1 MSTFLYNLF
10 ISIYSI
16 TARLIAPF
24 NPKAKL
30 WVEGRKNIFEKLQQK
45 FEANNSP
52 VIWVHCASLGEFEQ
66 GRPVI
71 ESLKKIYPS
80 HKILLTF
87 FSPSG
92 YQVRKNYEHA
102 DVVSYLPVDTKKNA
116 EIFFNI
122 TKPSL
127 ILFIKYEFWFYF
139 LSEAKTR
146 NIPLLS
152 VSAIF
157 RKDQPFF
164 HWYGSLH
171 KKMLN
176 SFTCFFVQNEAS
188 LKLLHSLNFNN
199 VILSGDTRFDR
210 VSEIADNFQPIEII
224 NLFCKN
230 YPVIVAGS
238 TWLEDDEELDHFANT
253 HPEIRFIIV
262 PHDVQSERI
271 EECKKLYKNSI
282 EFSAISNERSAMNYQ
297 LSAINTLIIDN
308 VGMLSRLYAYAT
320 ICYVGGAFGG
330 DGVHN
335 VLEGAVYGKPVVF
348 GPTYEKYFEAVELID
363 AGGAFTVD
371 GQLELEEIFNDLL
384 NDKSLY
390 TKSSNA
396 SAAYVKS
403 KTGATENVIH
413 FIQEKRLLIS

>member
-1 MSTFLYNLF
+1 MTTLLYNLF
-10 ISIYSI
+10 ISFYSI
-16 TARLIAPF
+16 AARLIAPF
-24 NPKAKL
+24 NAKAKL
-30 WVEGRKNIFEKLQQK
+30 WIEGRNNVFENLKNAFEG
-45 FEANNSP
+45 NNSP

-71 ESLKKIYPS
+71 ERLKKLYPS

-92 YQVRKNYEHA
+92 YEVRKNYEFA
-102 DVVSYLPVDTKKNA
+102 DIVSYLPIDTKKNA
-116 EIFFNI
+116 ETFFNI
-122 TKPSL
+122 TNPSL
-127 ILFIKYEFWFYF
+127 ILFIKYEFWFYY
-139 LSEAKTR
+139 LTEAKTR
-146 NIPLLS
+146 NISLLS
-152 VSAIF
+152 ISAIF

-164 HWYGSLH
+164 HWYSSLH
-171 KKMLN
+171 KKMLHC
-176 SFTCFFVQNEAS
+176 FTYFFVQNETS
-188 LKLLHSLNFNN
+188 LKLLHSININN

-210 VSEIADNFQPIEII
+210 VSEIANNFQPIDII

-238 TWLEDDEELDHFANT
+238 TWLEDDEELDHFVNT

-282 EFSAISNERSAMNYQ
+282 ELSAISKEKAAMHFQ
-297 LSAINTLIIDN
+297 LSAVNTLIIDN
-308 VGMLSRLYAYAT
+308 IGMLSRLYSYAA

-335 VLEGAVYGKPVVF
+335 VLEAAVYGKPVVF

-363 AGGAFTVD
+363 AGGAFTID
-371 GQLELEEIFNDLL
+371 GALELEETLNDLL
-384 NDKSLY
+384 NDKNLYATSSL
-390 TKSSNA
+390 A

-403 KTGATENVIH
+403 KIGATENIIH
-413 FIQEKRLLIS
+413 FIQEKRLLMS